1 MDVMHLNRWL
11 TSLVA
16 VPILVLFLIKAP
28 PPLFA
33 LFIGLIA
40 IIALWEYNRIVFSGL
55 KQAVGWLI
63 PLWGAL
69 VGLLVLYAV
78 YSAGWRYIP
87 ELILV
92 NGLGAAVF
100 SIPRF
105 KTDNRVVE
113 GVARQMQGL
122 IYIPL
127 ALSTLIL
134 LRMGPNGVR
143 WIFFLLFV
151 VFLGD
156 VGAFYAGR
164 IFGRHKLCPA
174 VSPGKTIEGA
184 IGAMA
189 VSIAVG
195 FCFMLIFL
203 PHLPPIGS
211 LFLFI
216 AVSFAG
222 QAGDLFESELKR
234 VSRVKDS
241 GSILPGHGGLLDRV
255 DALLF
260 AAPTA
265 YLFKTYVLKL
275 F

>member
-1 MDVMHLNRWL
+1 MHLKRWL

-16 VPILVLFLIKAP
+16 VPILVVFLIKATA
-28 PPLFA
+28 PLFA
-33 LFIGLIA
+33 GFIGILA
-40 IIALWEYNRIVFSGL
+40 IIALREYNRIVFDGL
-55 KQAVGWLI
+55 KPAVGWML
-63 PLWGAL
+63 PLWGF
-69 VGLLVLYAV
+69 VFGLLILYAV
-78 YSAGWRYIP
+78 YSSGWRYVP
-87 ELILV
+87 ALILF
-92 NGLGAAVF
+92 NGLGAAIY
-100 SIPRF
+100 SIFRF
-105 KTDNRVVE
+105 KIDTGIVD
-113 GVARQMQGL
+113 GVSRQMQGL

-134 LRMGPNGVR
+134 LRMEPNGVR
-143 WIFFLLFV
+143 WVFFLLFV

-164 IFGRHKLCPA
+164 VFGRRKLSPA
-174 VSPGKTIEGA
+174 VSPGKTVEGA

-189 VSIAVG
+189 ASIAVG

-203 PHLPPIGS
+203 PHLPPLGCLV
-211 LFLFI
+211 LFA

-234 VSRVKDS
+234 VRQIKDS
-241 GSILPGHGGLLDRV
+241 GSILPGHGGLLDRI

-265 YLFKTYVLKL
+265 YLFKQYILPL

>member
-1 MDVMHLNRWL
+1 MHLKRWL

-16 VPILVLFLIKAP
+16 VPILVVFLIQAT

-33 LFIGLIA
+33 GFIGLLA
-40 IIALWEYNRIVFSGL
+40 IIALWEYNRIVFDGL
-55 KQAVGWLI
+55 KSAVGWML
-63 PLWGAL
+63 PLWGF
-69 VGLLVLYAV
+69 VFGLLILYAV
-78 YSAGWRYIP
+78 YKSGWRYVP
-87 ELILV
+87 ALILV
-92 NGLGAAVF
+92 NGLGSAIYSVF
-100 SIPRF
+100 RF
-105 KTDNRVVE
+105 KIDTAIVD
-113 GVARQMQGL
+113 GVSRQMQGL

-134 LRMGPNGVR
+134 LRMEPNGVR
-143 WIFFLLFV
+143 WVFFLLFV

-164 IFGRHKLCPA
+164 VFGRRKLSPA
-174 VSPGKTIEGA
+174 VSPGKTVEGA
-184 IGAMA
+184 VGAMA
-189 VSIAVG
+189 ASIVVG

-203 PHLPPIGS
+203 PHLPPLGCLI
-211 LFLFI
+211 LFI

-234 VSRVKDS
+234 VRQIKDS
-241 GSILPGHGGLLDRV
+241 GSILPGHGGLLDRI

-265 YLFKTYVLKL
+265 YLFKQYILIL